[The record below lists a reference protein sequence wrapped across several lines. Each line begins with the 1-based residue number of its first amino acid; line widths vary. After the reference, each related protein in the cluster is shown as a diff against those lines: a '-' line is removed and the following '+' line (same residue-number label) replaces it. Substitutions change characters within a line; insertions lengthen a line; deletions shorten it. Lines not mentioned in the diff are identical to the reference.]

1 MLRSHLGTDR
11 GNRGMRYVIAAG
23 VLIAYFV
30 VLKGVELDLPV
41 VPNVVPTIAPV
52 AEIADVAKTMRS
64 SDREAMSQAYGVFA
78 RSVMNDPSEDSVF
91 VSMGDVRRAHRAI
104 LLWIWRGYLE
114 RKPGDVPGLGA
125 ALEGS
130 FARLIG
136 TDDEP
141 LNPSRKAEIAKALQ
155 DFADSF

>member
-1 MLRSHLGTDR
+1 
-11 GNRGMRYVIAAG
+11 MRYVIAAG

-30 VLKGVELDLPV
+30 ALRGVELRLPIS
-41 VPNVVPTIAPV
+41 PNVVPAIAPV
-52 AEIADVAKTMRS
+52 SEIADVAKTMRS
-64 SDREAMSQAYGVFA
+64 SDREAMAKAYGVFA
-78 RSVMNDPSEDSVF
+78 RSVMNDPQEDSVF
-91 VSMGDVRRAHRAI
+91 VSMGDVRRANRAI

-114 RKPGDVPGLGA
+114 RKPGEVPGLGA

-141 LNPSRKAEIAKALQ
+141 LNPSRRAEVAKSLQ
-155 DFADSF
+155 DIADSF